1 MDIYLYLIC
10 FGVPMLLAMFAQG
23 LVKSR
28 YAAASKVP
36 ARYRTRSG
44 GEGLISGAEAAR
56 IILDSAGLRDVPI
69 RRINAGALTDYY
81 DPRNRQIC
89 LSGDIY
95 NGTSLAD
102 VGIAAHEAG
111 HAIQHAQNYVF
122 LNLTQAAFPIARF
135 GSHFSFYFLLAG
147 LGLNILQLAWAGVAL
162 FGFAAV
168 YQIINLPV
176 EYNASSRAKKHLA
189 ALGLVDSSEMVYVR
203 NVLGAA
209 ALTYVAAMLS
219 AFFQFVYFF
228 LRLLSAQ
235 SRG

>member
-1 MDIYLYLIC
+1 MQLYLLC

-28 YAAASKVP
+28 YAAARKVP

-44 GEGLISGAEAAR
+44 GEGLVSGAEAAR
-56 IILDSAGLRDVPI
+56 IILDSAGLRNVPI
-69 RRINAGALTDYY
+69 QEINAGALTDYY
-81 DPRNRQIC
+81 DPQNRRIC
-89 LSGDIY
+89 LSADIY
-95 NGTSLAD
+95 RGTSLAD

-111 HAIQHAQNYVF
+111 HAIQHDQNYLF
-122 LNLTQAAFPIARF
+122 LGLTQAAFPIARF
-135 GSHFSFYFLLAG
+135 GSQFSFYFLLAG
-147 LGLNILQLAWAGVAL
+147 LGLNILGLAWIGVAL

-189 ALGLVDSSEMVYVR
+189 ALGLVDEREMVYVR

-235 SRG
+235 GDR